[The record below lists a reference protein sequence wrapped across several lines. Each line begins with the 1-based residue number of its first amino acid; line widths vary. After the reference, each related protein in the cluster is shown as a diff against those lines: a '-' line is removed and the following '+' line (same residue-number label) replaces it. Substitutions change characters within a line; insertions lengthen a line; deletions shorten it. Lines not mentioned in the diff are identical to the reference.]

1 MTKKKSWV
9 LLLYEEDQESFRLF
23 VGTFWWDSKLRPCGW
38 QVCKSLVLLQQA
50 SVLEQMAFSSSLV
63 YEQHACTAQH
73 PLKLL

>member
-9 LLLYEEDQESFRLF
+9 LLLYEENQESFLSLSGLF
-23 VGTFWWDSKLRPCGW
+23 WKNSKLGHVGSK

-63 YEQHACTAQH
+63 
-73 PLKLL
+73 